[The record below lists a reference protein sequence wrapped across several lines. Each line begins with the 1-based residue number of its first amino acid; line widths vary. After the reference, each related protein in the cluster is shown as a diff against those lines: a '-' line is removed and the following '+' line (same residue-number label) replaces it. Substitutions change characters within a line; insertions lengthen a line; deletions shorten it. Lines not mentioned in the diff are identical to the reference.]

1 MAGWAAV
8 GQIAGEV
15 GTSLINAHG
24 QHKAN
29 RTNIRL
35 QREQQQWEQ
44 MMSNTAVQR
53 RKADIIAAGGNP
65 AAAFVNG
72 SEASTPTISPARVE
86 GVKFNAPNIQSAM
99 MLRAQLDN
107 IKADTIQKSA
117 ATRAQT
123 VATDIVE
130 GSKDSK
136 IASDLEMQK
145 LTPNKARAEIENLL
159 GRTNLTA
166 KQAEKLD
173 KTMDSLV
180 SVVQQQARAGKLD
193 LDALE
198 NIASVGGIEAGKMKD
213 TLKVLADL
221 FRMLVK

>member
-35 QREQQQWEQ
+35 QREQQQWEE

-53 RKADIIAAGGNP
+53 RRRDIEAAGGNP

-72 SEASTPTISPARVE
+72 SEATTPNISPARVE
-86 GVKFNAPNIQSAM
+86 GVKFTAPNIQSAL

-107 IKADTIQKSA
+107 IKADTINKSA

-130 GSKDSK
+130 GNKEGK
-136 IASDLEMQK
+136 IASEAELFKMAPER
-145 LTPNKARAEIENLL
+145 ARAEIENVI
-159 GRTNLTA
+159 GRTHLSA
-166 KQAEKLD
+166 QQADKLER
-173 KTMDSLV
+173 TIDSLV
-180 SVVQQQARAGKLD
+180 QLVHEQAREKKLD
-193 LDALE
+193 VDALQNVSE
-198 NIASVGGIEAGKMKD
+198 IGGIEAGKMQSVMK
-213 TLKVLADL
+213 TLIDL
-221 FRMLVK
+221 FRTLTK